1 VRKLFTLKYAP
12 LVLLIVYC
20 LDLFWKFAH
29 WKVFAGGTP
38 WWALTLALTVRFSFM
53 AGLAWLYFHF
63 KKRESIA
70 SKIQS

>member
-1 VRKLFTLKYAP
+1 MRKLFTLKYAP

-20 LDLFWKFAH
+20 LDLFWKLPIGRFSR
-29 WKVFAGGTP
+29 
-38 WWALTLALTVRFSFM
+38 ALTLALTVRFSFM